1 MGFQT
6 RGVPSFGPLMYG
18 NQWLQKRGTAAPSL
32 FPACYLQGTV
42 QLCRVSLD

>member
-6 RGVPSFGPLMYG
+6 RGGPSFDPLMHR
-18 NQWLQKRGTAAPSL
+18 NQWLQKWVPAAPSL

-42 QLCRVSLD
+42 QLCRVPLD